1 MKFVKSLLLTAA
13 LISAVSIY
21 ATAQD
26 DDTIRVET
34 NLVTLNIAVT
44 DRNGSYIKGLQ
55 KKDFQILDNN
65 FPRVIDEFSAQEA
78 TVSFGIVYDMHPTT
92 GERSANVLESL
103 RTFTKDL
110 KSKDNFFVTV
120 FNERGSLT
128 TDFVPTN
135 RQIETFLNDV
145 KPSTPNSLYDAI
157 FAASGKIRE
166 RKNSKQVLLVLTD
179 GEDHSSHHSLKE
191 LRLHLRSA
199 NLPIYTIAFHDENKR
214 QWGYSD
220 LYRNQGRQT
229 LGLTETNELNKAV
242 LAEISKT
249 SGGQTFQ
256 REIQSRLFIYAIC
269 KKIQTEVENQYVLGF
284 YADSFDGKWHKL
296 KVRVDGGKN
305 RKLRLSNRRGYQSPT
320 AKSKSVKR

>member
-1 MKFVKSLLLTAA
+1 MKFVKTLLLTAV
-13 LISAVSIY
+13 LMSAFSIY
-21 ATAQD
+21 TFAQQD
-26 DDTIRVET
+26 DDPIRVET

-44 DRNGSYIKGLQ
+44 DRSGNYVKGLQ
-55 KKDFQILDNN
+55 KKDFQIFDNN
-65 FPRVIDEFSAQEA
+65 FPQVIDEFSAEEA
-78 TVSFGIVYDMHPTT
+78 PVTFGIIYDLHPTT
-92 GERSANVLESL
+92 DERSRNVLESL
-103 RTFTKDL
+103 RRFTKEL
-110 KSKDNFFVTV
+110 KAKDNFFVTV

-135 RQIETFLNDV
+135 EQIQTNLSGA
-145 KPSTPNSLYDAI
+145 KPTTPNSLYDAI

-191 LRLHLRSA
+191 LRLHLRSV

-214 QWGYSD
+214 QWGYTD
-220 LYRNQGRQT
+220 IHRNQTRQT
-229 LGLTETNELNKAV
+229 LGLAETNELNQAA

-256 REIQSRLFIYAIC
+256 REIQSRFFIYAIC

-284 YADSFDGKWHKL
+284 YANSFDGKWHKL
-296 KVRVDGGKN
+296 KVRVNGEKN
-305 RKLRLSNRRGYQSPT
+305 KSLRVSNRRGYQNI
-320 AKSKSVKR
+320 AGK